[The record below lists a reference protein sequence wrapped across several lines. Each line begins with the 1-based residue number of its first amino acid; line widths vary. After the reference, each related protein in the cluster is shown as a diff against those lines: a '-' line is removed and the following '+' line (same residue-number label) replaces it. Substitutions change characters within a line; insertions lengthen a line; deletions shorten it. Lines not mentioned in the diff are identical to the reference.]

1 MPKGKKVDEDEEV
14 DKEEDFDD
22 EEDFEDDA
30 EGDKPEDFE
39 DDEEED
45 IDEEEEIDEEE
56 DEELEG
62 EEELEEGKEVKAKEV
77 KTEKPGEEGE
87 YDYEAN
93 LDYKIE
99 NVVATVCVEITE
111 KIDLNQIAR
120 KHADVEYNPERFPG
134 LVMRIEKPRATILI
148 FSTGKMVVT
157 GLRQASEAERVVDK
171 VVKNIRKAGIKLSNP
186 EITIQN
192 IVASGDLHTNID
204 LNMAAIVMEYAMYE
218 PEVFPGLI
226 YRMQDPKT
234 VFLIFS
240 TGRIVCTGAKQK
252 EIVRDAV
259 LKLNRQVRELG
270 VAKKDIGDSE
280 YQDITFI

>member
-1 MPKGKKVDEDEEV
+1 MSKK
-14 DKEEDFDD
+14 K
-22 EEDFEDDA
+22 
-30 EGDKPEDFE
+30 
-39 DDEEED
+39 
-45 IDEEEEIDEEE
+45 
-56 DEELEG
+56 EELEG
-62 EEELEEGKEVKAKEV
+62 ELEDELEEN
-77 KTEKPGEEGE
+77 GETLEDE
-87 YDYEAN
+87 FDSETA

-99 NVVATVCVEITE
+99 NVVATVVVEITE

-120 KHADVEYNPERFPG
+120 RHADVEYNPERFPG

-157 GLRQASEAERVVDK
+157 GLRKAAEAPRVVEK
-171 VVKNIRKAGIKLSNP
+171 VVKNIKKAGIKVSNP

-226 YRMQDPKT
+226 YRMQEPKT

-240 TGRIVCTGAKQK
+240 TGRIVCTGAKKK
-252 EIVRDAV
+252 EIVREAV
-259 LKLNRQVRELG
+259 LKLNHEVRELG
-270 VAKKDIGDSE
+270 VAKKDIGTSN

>member
-1 MPKGKKVDEDEEV
+1 MSDEENEIEDLDEDEE
-14 DKEEDFDD
+14 E
-22 EEDFEDDA
+22 
-30 EGDKPEDFE
+30 
-39 DDEEED
+39 
-45 IDEEEEIDEEE
+45 
-56 DEELEG
+56 
-62 EEELEEGKEVKAKEV
+62 EEELE
-77 KTEKPGEEGE
+77 
-87 YDYEAN
+87 YDSD

-99 NVVATVCVEITE
+99 NVVATVTVEITE

-120 KHADVEYNPERFPG
+120 KHAEVEYNPERFPG

-157 GLRQASEAERVVDK
+157 GLRKASEAERVVDK
-171 VVKNIRKAGIKLSNP
+171 VVKNIRKAGIKLINP

-240 TGRIVCTGAKQK
+240 TGRIVCTGAKKK

-259 LKLNRQVRELG
+259 MKLNQQVRDLG
-270 VAKKDIGDSE
+270 VAKKELADSD

>member
-1 MPKGKKVDEDEEV
+1 MPKEEIKEIEDV
-14 DKEEDFDD
+14 
-22 EEDFEDDA
+22 
-30 EGDKPEDFE
+30 
-39 DDEEED
+39 
-45 IDEEEEIDEEE
+45 DEEEEDDGDYEEE
-56 DEELEG
+56 
-62 EEELEEGKEVKAKEV
+62 EEELES
-77 KTEKPGEEGE
+77 EEG
-87 YDYEAN
+87 

-99 NVVATVCVEITE
+99 NVVATVVVEITE

-157 GLRQASEAERVVDK
+157 GLRKAREAPRVVEK
-171 VVKNIRKAGIKLSNP
+171 VVKNIRKAGIKVSNP

-204 LNMAAIVMEYAMYE
+204 LNMAAIVMEFAMYE

-226 YRMQDPKT
+226 YRMPDPKT

-240 TGRIVCTGAKQK
+240 TGRIVCTGAKKK

-259 LKLNRQVRELG
+259 RKLNQQVRELG
-270 VAKKDIGDSE
+270 VAKKELSDNDYE
-280 YQDITFI
+280 DITFI

>member
-1 MPKGKKVDEDEEV
+1 MSEEKTKVKGDREE
-14 DKEEDFDD
+14 KSTEE
-22 EEDFEDDA
+22 DA
-30 EGDKPEDFE
+30 EGEAGDFHH
-39 DDEEED
+39 DAD
-45 IDEEEEIDEEE
+45 
-56 DEELEG
+56 
-62 EEELEEGKEVKAKEV
+62 
-77 KTEKPGEEGE
+77 
-87 YDYEAN
+87 

-99 NVVATVCVEITE
+99 NVVATVVVEITE

-157 GLRQASEAERVVDK
+157 GLRKSTEAPKVVEK
-171 VVKNIRKAGIKLSNP
+171 VVKNIKKAGIKVSNP

-240 TGRIVCTGAKQK
+240 TGRIVCTGAKRK
-252 EIVRDAV
+252 EIVREAV
-259 LKLNRQVRELG
+259 IKLNKEVRELG
-270 VAKKDIGDSE
+270 VAKKDMGSSD

>member
-1 MPKGKKVDEDEEV
+1 MAEDELQDEDN
-14 DKEEDFDD
+14 
-22 EEDFEDDA
+22 DFE
-30 EGDKPEDFE
+30 
-39 DDEEED
+39 
-45 IDEEEEIDEEE
+45 
-56 DEELEG
+56 
-62 EEELEEGKEVKAKEV
+62 
-77 KTEKPGEEGE
+77 TE
-87 YDYEAN
+87 

-99 NVVATVCVEITE
+99 NVVATVAVDITE

-157 GLRQASEAERVVDK
+157 GLRKAVEAPKVVEK
-171 VVKNIRKAGIKLSNP
+171 VVKNIRKAGIKVANP

-226 YRMQDPKT
+226 YRMQIPKT

-259 LKLNRQVRELG
+259 LKLNHQVKELG
-270 VAKKDIGDSE
+270 VAKKDMSDSE

>member
-1 MPKGKKVDEDEEV
+1 MSEEF
-14 DKEEDFDD
+14 KEE
-22 EEDFEDDA
+22 
-30 EGDKPEDFE
+30 K
-39 DDEEED
+39 
-45 IDEEEEIDEEE
+45 EEEEEEE
-56 DEELEG
+56 EEA
-62 EEELEEGKEVKAKEV
+62 EEEEAEEAED
-77 KTEKPGEEGE
+77 E
-87 YDYEAN
+87 YDYESE

-99 NVVATVCVEITE
+99 NVVATVSVEITE

-120 KHADVEYNPERFPG
+120 KHAEVEYNPERFPG

-157 GLRQASEAERVVDK
+157 GLRKASEAPRVVDK
-171 VVKNIRKAGIKLSNP
+171 VVKNIRKAGIKVANP

-259 LKLNRQVRELG
+259 AKLNQQVRELG
-270 VAKKDIGDSE
+270 VAKKDISDSE

>member
-1 MPKGKKVDEDEEV
+1 ME
-14 DKEEDFDD
+14 EEDFK
-22 EEDFEDDA
+22 E
-30 EGDKPEDFE
+30 K
-39 DDEEED
+39 
-45 IDEEEEIDEEE
+45 EEEIDQ
-56 DEELEG
+56 
-62 EEELEEGKEVKAKEV
+62 K
-77 KTEKPGEEGE
+77 
-87 YDYEAN
+87 N

-99 NVVATVCVEITE
+99 NVVATVVVEITE
-111 KIDLNQIAR
+111 KIDLNIIAR
-120 KHADVEYNPERFPG
+120 KYPEVEYNPERFPG

-157 GLRQASEAERVVDK
+157 GLRKAAEAPKVVEK
-171 VVKNIRKAGIKLSNP
+171 VVKNIKKAGIKVANP
-186 EITIQN
+186 VITIQN
-192 IVASGDLHTNID
+192 IVASGDLHINID

-240 TGRIVCTGAKQK
+240 TGKIVCTGAKKK

-270 VAKKDIGDSE
+270 VARKDIGETE

>member
-1 MPKGKKVDEDEEV
+1 MV
-14 DKEEDFDD
+14 KE
-22 EEDFEDDA
+22 
-30 EGDKPEDFE
+30 
-39 DDEEED
+39 
-45 IDEEEEIDEEE
+45 
-56 DEELEG
+56 
-62 EEELEEGKEVKAKEV
+62 EEELED
-77 KTEKPGEEGE
+77 
-87 YDYEAN
+87 DYEAIEEEEEEEEEG

-99 NVVATVCVEITE
+99 NVVATVVVEITE

-134 LVMRIEKPRATILI
+134 LVMRIEKPKATILI

-157 GLRQASEAERVVDK
+157 GLRKASEAERVVDK
-171 VVKNIRKAGIKLSNP
+171 VVKNIRKAGIKVSNP

-240 TGRIVCTGAKQK
+240 TGRIVCTGAKRK
-252 EIVRDAV
+252 EIVKEAV
-259 LKLNRQVRELG
+259 KKLNIQVRELG
-270 VAKKDIGDSE
+270 VAKKELGDTD

>member
-1 MPKGKKVDEDEEV
+1 EEKVKDEKTHDEASESE
-14 DKEEDFDD
+14 KR
-22 EEDFEDDA
+22 
-30 EGDKPEDFE
+30 EG
-39 DDEEED
+39 
-45 IDEEEEIDEEE
+45 
-56 DEELEG
+56 
-62 EEELEEGKEVKAKEV
+62 
-77 KTEKPGEEGE
+77 
-87 YDYEAN
+87 

-99 NVVATVCVEITE
+99 NVVATVVVEITE
-111 KIDLNQIAR
+111 KIDLNIIAR

-134 LVMRIEKPRATILI
+134 LVMRIEKPKATILI

-157 GLRQASEAERVVDK
+157 GLRKASEAGKVVEK
-171 VVKNIRKAGIKLSNP
+171 VVKNIKKAGIKVSNP

-226 YRMQDPKT
+226 YRMQEPKT

-240 TGRIVCTGAKQK
+240 TGRIVCTGAKKK
-252 EIVRDAV
+252 EIVREAV
-259 LKLNRQVRELG
+259 KKLNIQVRELG
-270 VAKKDIGDSE
+270 VAKKDLGNPD

>member
-1 MPKGKKVDEDEEV
+1 MTEKEEEVKKEEQGEDEEE
-14 DKEEDFDD
+14 KEE
-22 EEDFEDDA
+22 
-30 EGDKPEDFE
+30 G
-39 DDEEED
+39 
-45 IDEEEEIDEEE
+45 
-56 DEELEG
+56 
-62 EEELEEGKEVKAKEV
+62 
-77 KTEKPGEEGE
+77 
-87 YDYEAN
+87 

-99 NVVATVCVEITE
+99 NVVATVVVEITE
-111 KIDLNQIAR
+111 KIDLNVIAR

-134 LVMRIEKPRATILI
+134 LVMRILKPKATILI

-157 GLRQASEAERVVDK
+157 GMRKASEANRVVEK
-171 VVKNIRKAGIKLSNP
+171 VLKNIRKAGIKVSNP

-226 YRMQDPKT
+226 YRMQEPKT

-240 TGRIVCTGAKQK
+240 TGRIVCTGAKRKDIVK
-252 EIVRDAV
+252 EAVR
-259 LKLNRQVRELG
+259 KLNIQVRELG
-270 VAKKDIGDSE
+270 VAKKELGNTD

>member
-1 MPKGKKVDEDEEV
+1 MS
-14 DKEEDFDD
+14 KEESNDS
-22 EEDFEDDA
+22 EE
-30 EGDKPEDFE
+30 
-39 DDEEED
+39 
-45 IDEEEEIDEEE
+45 
-56 DEELEG
+56 
-62 EEELEEGKEVKAKEV
+62 KETIQK
-77 KTEKPGEEGE
+77 
-87 YDYEAN
+87 D

-99 NVVATVCVEITE
+99 NVVATVVVEITE
-111 KIDLNQIAR
+111 KIDLTQIAR
-120 KHADVEYNPERFPG
+120 KHAEVEYNPERFPG

-157 GLRQASEAERVVDK
+157 GLRKAAEAPRVVEK
-171 VVKNIRKAGIKLSNP
+171 VVKNIKKAGIKVSNP
-186 EITIQN
+186 VITIQN

-240 TGRIVCTGAKQK
+240 TGRIVCTGAKKK
-252 EIVRDAV
+252 EIVREAV
-259 LKLNRQVRELG
+259 KKLNREVRELG
-270 VAKKDIGDSE
+270 VAKQDMGDSD

>member
-1 MPKGKKVDEDEEV
+1 MV
-14 DKEEDFDD
+14 KEEEEKKEEEGVLEVIEEKEGDD
-22 EEDFEDDA
+22 EE
-30 EGDKPEDFE
+30 G
-39 DDEEED
+39 
-45 IDEEEEIDEEE
+45 
-56 DEELEG
+56 
-62 EEELEEGKEVKAKEV
+62 
-77 KTEKPGEEGE
+77 
-87 YDYEAN
+87 

-99 NVVATVCVEITE
+99 NVVATVVVEITE

-134 LVMRIEKPRATILI
+134 LVMRILKPKATILI

-157 GLRQASEAERVVDK
+157 GMRKASEADRVVEK
-171 VVKNIRKAGIKLSNP
+171 VLKNIRKAGIKVSNP

-204 LNMAAIVMEYAMYE
+204 LNMAAIVMEHAMYE

-240 TGRIVCTGAKQK
+240 TGRIVCTGAKKK
-252 EIVRDAV
+252 EIVQEAV
-259 LKLNRQVRELG
+259 KKLNVQVRELG
-270 VAKKDIGDSE
+270 VAKKDLGNTGYE
-280 YQDITFI
+280 DITFI